1 MFSIFFNND
10 GTAIVEGI
18 YFFIQDKS
26 ASQCDT
32 LHILL
37 KKSPINLE
45 KRINGSIFAMH
56 FDQTSVDRRHD
67 I

>member
-1 MFSIFFNND
+1 MCFHIFNND

-18 YFFIQDKS
+18 LLFFIQDKS

-37 KKSPINLE
+37 KKPY
-45 KRINGSIFAMH
+45 KFGKT
-56 FDQTSVDRRHD
+56 D
-67 I
+67 